1 MGKGAQGMNRTKIDW
16 ADWSWNPVSGC
27 LGPNNDGAH
36 CSYCYAK
43 RIAERFRGGKAF
55 PNGFEPTWHPERLD
69 EPAKVKAP
77 SRIFVG
83 SMTDMGAPWIERK
96 WMNAVLAAVECCP
109 QHMFI
114 FLTKQPDGFL
124 RYDWPKNAWLGV
136 TVTDNEEGPPL
147 RFLWRHVRRLVSF
160 EPLLAPPLGDWAGWL
175 DFLQWAIIGAQTGPR
190 AIAPQREWIAD
201 LLKYLDYYKVPV
213 FMKNNLRPYWDGE
226 WRQEWPK

>member
-1 MGKGAQGMNRTKIDW
+1 MNRSKIEWCDYT
-16 ADWSWNPVSGC
+16 WNPVTGC

-83 SMTDMGAPWIERK
+83 SMTDMGAPWIKPEWK
-96 WMNAVLAAVECCP
+96 GAILKTVAACP
-109 QHMFI
+109 QHTFL
-114 FLTKQPDGFL
+114 FLTKQPEQTRWDAANI
-124 RYDWPKNAWLGV
+124 WPGV
-136 TVTDNEEGPPL
+136 TVTSISDIARL
-147 RFLWRHVRRLVSF
+147 RRFPRLDASPTWFISF
-160 EPLLAPPLGDWAGWL
+160 EPLLGRVYHMGGKGLSGCWI
-175 DFLQWAIIGAQTGPR
+175 IIGAQTGPG
-190 AIAPQREWIAD
+190 AIMPQRSWIAEIVD
-201 LLKYLDYYKVPV
+201 RADAFGIPV